1 MWSGVWCSQH
11 VPRLGHAPRVEV
23 TQPVT
28 CVNKPLVLL
37 VLVLPLQW
45 GWGVWTSGVEQW
57 LSLCCRCCWLGAAP
71 ALLLGVG
78 PGFTLSFLGWGRW
91 VVSTWYHRLP
101 CQNQAEG
108 TREMLGQCFPY
119 MAVPCVGCPVFASG

>member
-71 ALLLGVG
+71 TLLLGVG
-78 PGFTLSFLGWGRW
+78 PGFTLSFLG
-91 VVSTWYHRLP
+91 
-101 CQNQAEG
+101 
-108 TREMLGQCFPY
+108 
-119 MAVPCVGCPVFASG
+119 